1 VKDSGSGHSMR
12 YENEPDQAADNQG
25 HSDENYY
32 LLQYVHIHL
41 LISIMRLATR
51 IRRHP

>member
-1 VKDSGSGHSMR
+1 VQDSGNGQSMR
-12 YENEPDQAADNQG
+12 YENEPDQPANNQG

-32 LLQYVHIHL
+32 LLQYFHIL
-41 LISIMRLATR
+41 LLFRITGLATG